1 MSERFNQLSSQHAKL
16 RLRAAVQR
24 RQLFQTMDD
33 IEQQLSGVDRS
44 IQAAR
49 NFVRS
54 PVVILGGVAAVGL
67 FGPKRLLSWI
77 SRSAVLYTGV
87 RRVLRLWR

>member
-1 MSERFNQLSSQHAKL
+1 MSERFNQLSSHHAKL

-33 IEQQLSGVDRS
+33 IEQQLGGVDRS

-54 PVVILGGVAAVGL
+54 PVVILGS
-67 FGPKRLLSWI
+67 PSD
-77 SRSAVLYTGV
+77 V
-87 RRVLRLWR
+87 RASVREQSP